1 MTKAQDV
8 LVALKLCLPNDGKS
22 FAALA
27 GELGMSA
34 SEVHAS
40 LARLGEARLVDVT
53 SRKVNRKPFLEF
65 LKSGVP
71 YVFPVRLKE
80 TTRGMPT
87 GWATGPMAKVFTYA
101 RDDIPVWPE
110 PEGTVKGQSLEPLYR
125 SVPVAAKN
133 DPALYDL
140 LALVDALR
148 IGRARERNFAAQQLE
163 ERLSHV

>member
-1 MTKAQDV
+1 MTKSQDI
-8 LVALKLCLPNDGKS
+8 LVALKLCLPNEGKT

-27 GELGMSA
+27 KELGMSA

-40 LARLGEARLVDVT
+40 LARLGDARLVDMA

-65 LKSGVP
+65 LSCGVP
-71 YVFPVRLKE
+71 YVFPARLAE
-80 TTRGMPT
+80 TTRGIPT
-87 GWATGPMAKVFTYA
+87 AWAAGPMVKVFSHSK
-101 RDDIPVWPE
+101 DEVPVWPE

-125 SVPVAAKN
+125 SAPFAARN

-148 IGRARERNFAAQQLE
+148 IGRARERKFAKQQLE
-163 ERLSHV
+163 ERLSHG